1 MMILTGYGTKQN
13 NGRTDKKLLSNMIKM
28 KKSRLLFLVFTSC
41 LMHVTILYAQ
51 VNKNAKQKPNIII
64 VITDDQGKGDLAC
77 EGNPYIKTPTIDK
90 LYTQSIRFT
99 NYHVST
105 TCAPT
110 RGALMSGRHSNRVN
124 VFHTINGRSILFEDE
139 VILPQIFAQNG
150 YTNAMFGKWHLGD
163 NYPYRPEDRGFH
175 EVVRHGGGGIGQ
187 GPDYW
192 GNDYFD
198 DTYWH
203 NGKMEK
209 YEGYCTDVFFDNA
222 LRFIETNKDNPFFCY
237 ISTNAPHSP
246 YNLPKKYFDM
256 YQGKDFEKLNPR
268 LKRFYGMITNMD
280 DNFKR
285 LEDKLDDL
293 DILDNTILIFTTD
306 NGTSAGRGTYNAGL
320 RGGKGSQ
327 YDGGHRVPLYIRW
340 PDGKLTGGKDI
351 DKLVAHYD
359 LLPTFVDLLG
369 LDFNPIK
376 PLDGKSFKPLL
387 TDENAL
393 WENRILYMDTQREQN
408 LIKYRKYTVMDDNWR
423 LVDGKELYDM
433 RKDLGQE
440 NNIIDAHPEVASRLA
455 VGYEKWWESFVDEGV
470 NEQYAYIKVGSPK
483 ENPSRISA
491 HDMIV
496 GKYSGSWHQNG
507 AITGTKAGGK
517 WKIEFVEDGEYAI
530 SLRRFPRESGLAI
543 NATFPAQ
550 KEAVE
555 YDKTSPAS
563 IKSDFKEAFLYV
575 ANISKTIEIT
585 KGQDEVTFKGKI
597 PAGKYDMEAQLIDE
611 DDRVHPAYYV
621 YIEKIASK

>member
-1 MMILTGYGTKQN
+1 MRKRI
-13 NGRTDKKLLSNMIKM
+13 S
-28 KKSRLLFLVFTSC
+28 LLFLVLIAIFSSFDG
-41 LMHVTILYAQ
+41 LSAQ
-51 VNKNAKQKPNIII
+51 SKQKPNVII

-77 EGNPYIKTPTIDK
+77 EGNKFVKTPNIDK
-90 LYTQSIRFT
+90 FYSDAVRFT

-110 RGALMSGRHSNRVN
+110 RGAIMTGRHSNRVN

-139 VILPQIFAQNG
+139 VTLPQIFAQNG

-163 NYPYRPEDRGFH
+163 NYPFRPEDRGFH
-175 EVVRHGGGGIGQ
+175 EVIRHGGGGVGQ

-203 NGKMEK
+203 NSKMEK
-209 YEGYCTDVFFDNA
+209 YEGYCSDVFFNGA
-222 LRFIETNKDNPFFCY
+222 LDFIETNKDKPFFCY

-246 YNLPKKYFDM
+246 YNLPKDYFDL
-256 YQGKDFEKLNPR
+256 YQGKKYKDINERTL
-268 LKRFYGMITNMD
+268 RFYGMITNID

-285 LEDKLDDL
+285 LEDKLDNL
-293 DILDNTILIFTTD
+293 GIADNTIVIFTTD
-306 NGTSAGRGTYNAGL
+306 NGTAAGRSVYNAGL
-320 RGGKGSQ
+320 KGGKGSQ
-327 YDGGHRVPLYIRW
+327 YEGGHRVPLYIRW

-351 DKLVAHYD
+351 DELVAHYD

-369 LDFNPIK
+369 LDFNPVK
-376 PLDGKSFKPLL
+376 KLDGKSLTPLL
-387 TDENAL
+387 EAKNDT

-408 LIKYRKYTVMDDNWR
+408 LIKYKKYTVMDKDWR
-423 LVDGKELYDM
+423 LVDGKELYNINN
-433 RKDLGQE
+433 DLGQE
-440 NNIIDAHPEVASRLA
+440 NNIISAHPEIAARLG
-455 VGYEKWWESFVDEGV
+455 VGYETWWQSFVDEKV
-470 NEQYAYIKVGSPK
+470 NERYAYIKVGSQK

-507 AITGTKAGGK
+507 AITGTRAGGK
-517 WKIEFVEDGEYAI
+517 WKVEFVEDGDYKI
-530 SLRRFPRESGLAI
+530 SLRRFPRESNLAI

-550 KEAVE
+550 EKAIE
-555 YDKTSPAS
+555 YDKTSPAGV
-563 IKSDFKEAFLYV
+563 KSDFKEAFLYV
-575 ANISKTIEIT
+575 ANISKTLEI
-585 KGQDEVTFKGKI
+585 KADQDEVTFRGKI

-611 DDRVHPAYYV
+611 LGRVHPAYYV
-621 YIEKIASK
+621 YVEKIN